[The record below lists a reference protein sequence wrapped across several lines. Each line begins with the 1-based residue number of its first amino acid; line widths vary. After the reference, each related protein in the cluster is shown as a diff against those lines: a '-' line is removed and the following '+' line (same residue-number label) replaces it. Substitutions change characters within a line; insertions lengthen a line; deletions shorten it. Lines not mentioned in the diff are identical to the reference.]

1 LLRTAYIF
9 DNIIKQCDIKEP
21 TDVVTH

>member
-1 LLRTAYIF
+1 VYIF